1 MAGDVYVA
9 DESATLRTSFDNMI
23 FTTSTY
29 LSALASTNM
38 TGHPTGFDDTMGGEY
53 CNQKG
58 TETAWF
64 GQGL

>member
-1 MAGDVYVA
+1 MSGKVYIA
-9 DESATLRTSFDNMI
+9 DSDSATRTEFDNMI

-38 TGHPTGFDDTMGGEY
+38 DGHSTGYDSSMGGEECDSSTY
-53 CNQKG
+53 
-58 TETAWF
+58 TAWF